1 MEFGAAVTTLT
12 ASWRSSVTLG
22 PQTQLSRGAHTDVR
36 CRVCLERRCAG
47 LRAHVDEQ
55 NVFSWPLTQRLF
67 TSARPLPCFNA
78 APFPVRY
85 FSYTP
90 EAVCRSKWS
99 AVKFLIFLHTHTHT
113 VVCTEPL
120 SVKTLSLT
128 LLPSAG
134 CKCENMLHIKVIMWC
149 LYFSEEFPLSHWKI
163 KAFF

>member
-1 MEFGAAVTTLT
+1 MTELELCRLFPGGHQYDKNQVILNTFDERKLNQRWSLELLWRLSRPPDGA
-12 ASWRSSVTLG
+12 
-22 PQTQLSRGAHTDVR
+22 QTQLRRGAHSDVR

-99 AVKFLIFLHTHTHT
+99 AVKFLIFLHTHSRLYRN
-113 VVCTEPL
+113 TEC
-120 SVKTLSLT
+120 KDFEFN
-128 LLPSAG
+128 SAAL
-134 CKCENMLHIKVIMWC
+134 CWL
-149 LYFSEEFPLSHWKI
+149 
-163 KAFF
+163 